1 MSKADDL
8 RKQLRDARNKR
19 TDEQQGTSID
29 DRNAN
34 ETSQPVVGHFA
45 TNNTTDGST
54 RATEVGSANS
64 SGPTVRSTQQPVQRQ
79 AGGTSGND
87 KPASNVKG
95 KLASSSGSPPQVDRR
110 SGQGGRRSGEDSSES
125 GADGVDIRE
134 GVTTGPV
141 VTRLGNL
148 ERNIKDEPFIPPRTF
163 TTEREPEKETQS
175 TEKAV
180 VSPAIE
186 KPKRGRPAGK
196 RIIETAQSVI
206 STIKPQQ
213 KDIIPEKETKHF
225 SLPTPGKRL
234 SQKEAEELI
243 EPLTNALFDELELLD
258 KAIWQLT
265 KDEFEQPIWS
275 DFTEKEMDSLVRS
288 ITRAG
293 QRSATIA
300 TVARSATDL
309 QDYIVAGAIV
319 LPRLQR
325 TAEAVKEARTRRK
338 REHAVRH

>member
-19 TDEQQGTSID
+19 TDEQSTND
-29 DRNAN
+29 NDRNAD
-34 ETSQPVVGHFA
+34 EASKPVVGHFA

-54 RATEVGSANS
+54 RAAEVGPINS
-64 SGPTVRSTQQPVQRQ
+64 SSSTLRSSEQPVQRQ
-79 AGGTSGND
+79 TVRVSGND
-87 KPASNVKG
+87 KPASDVKG
-95 KLASSSGSPPQVDRR
+95 KLASSSGSSPQVDRR
-110 SGQGGRRSGEDSSES
+110 SGQGSRRSSEDSTTS
-125 GADGVDIRE
+125 GADGVDVRE
-134 GVTTGPV
+134 GVTTGPA

-213 KDIIPEKETKHF
+213 KDITPEKEVKHF
-225 SLPTPGKRL
+225 SLPTPVKRL

-325 TAEAVKEARTRRK
+325 TAEAVKEARIRRK
-338 REHAVRH
+338 REHAARH

>member
-19 TDEQQGTSID
+19 TDEQSTND
-29 DRNAN
+29 NYRNAD
-34 ETSQPVVGHFA
+34 EASKPVVGHFA

-54 RATEVGSANS
+54 RAAEVGPINS
-64 SGPTVRSTQQPVQRQ
+64 SSSTLRSSEQPVQRQ
-79 AGGTSGND
+79 TVRVSGND
-87 KPASNVKG
+87 KPASDVKG
-95 KLASSSGSPPQVDRR
+95 KLASSSGSSPQVDRR
-110 SGQGGRRSGEDSSES
+110 SGQGSRRSSEDSTTS
-125 GADGVDIRE
+125 GADGVDVRE
-134 GVTTGPV
+134 GVTTGPA

-213 KDIIPEKETKHF
+213 KDITPEKEVKHF

-309 QDYIVAGAIV
+309 RDYIVAGAIV

-325 TAEAVKEARTRRK
+325 TAEVVKEARTRRK